1 MPKPTKPLT
10 YPARDNS
17 PSAPEATPSSPLG
30 SPKKSTKPKS
40 PGKKRK
46 LPPKSSAAAAAHESK
61 RPKLFTLRASR
72 SEYSDEE
79 ETEGQWDEEQQPEC
93 SSVREGSAFVPA
105 SLRSPHLLMSEVEE
119 VGIPVNINV
128 FFFFYFN
135 IVTCIHPLILFSKI
149 LPYVSFVHGFTF
161 HNSNPSLSL
170 PSSPDK

>member
-10 YPARDNS
+10 YPGRDNS

-46 LPPKSSAAAAAHESK
+46 LPSKSSAAAAAHESK

-128 FFFFYFN
+128 FFLFQHRHMHPSINSFFQN
-135 IVTCIHPLILFSKI
+135 SPLCFFCAWLHI
-149 LPYVSFVHGFTF
+149 P
-161 HNSNPSLSL
+161 
-170 PSSPDK
+170 